1 MGVYEQMGRPERRC
15 WILPR
20 HVLVRMKESVIISN
34 AAARDVFWSWGMSQ
48 LSNVV
53 TPDAVTAADVRGVF
67 KLQMNKQRAG
77 VLESPHRHWEHKN
90 TVRVASLNSINDTEF
105 QPGYSQNTVPIQFSK
120 RRLREYKSGN

>member
-1 MGVYEQMGRPERRC
+1 
-15 WILPR
+15 
-20 HVLVRMKESVIISN
+20 MKESVIISN

-48 LSNVV
+48 LSNEV

-90 TVRVASLNSINDTEF
+90 TASGQNSFKAISSSFVDPMVAPLNSINDTEF